1 MFKVFYLSYC
11 PHSIQTINSLKL
23 NSRAKYELVECD
35 DRTKLNED
43 LDSKFIP
50 NNYKTY
56 PKILFKN
63 KKKTLFVGGNQE
75 FQNILALLNVL
86 KENSQAEI
94 PEQKYIKEK
103 KEICNILLNLIN

>member
-1 MFKVFYLSYC
+1 MFKVFFLSYC
-11 PHSIQTINSLKL
+11 PHSLQTLNSLKQIS
-23 NSRAKYELVECD
+23 NVKYELVECD
-35 DRTKLNED
+35 VRTNFCDDK
-43 LDSKFIP
+43 DSKFIP
-50 NNYKTY
+50 VNYKTY